1 MNLII
6 FGGAGFIGSYLLEHY
21 LKTKTIEKLVVYDN
35 FSSGRLWHLKDYL
48 ADTRLTIEN
57 REIVNLIDYEPE
69 IKFDLVVMLA
79 ANPDIAKAVKEPTI
93 DFDEGTVLMQK
104 VLEFMRINGIKRL
117 LYSSGSGVYGD
128 VGSEVCAENYGPLIP
143 ISTYGASKLACEALI
158 SSYVFMF
165 GLKASCFRFGNVVGG
180 RQTHGVAYDFILRL
194 RKNPKEL
201 KVLGDGKQSKPYVY
215 IEDIVQALECVC
227 ESQETQFEVY
237 NVAPD
242 DYATVNEIASIVIN
256 ELQYEAGDVRIC
268 HTGGD
273 RGWKGDVPVVRLD
286 ARKIAKSGWISRYSS
301 LEAITQ
307 SVRGLLANIE
317 SIENHVD

>member
-1 MNLII
+1 MNIII
-6 FGGAGFIGSYLLEHY
+6 FGGAGFIGSYLVEHY
-21 LKTKTIEKLVVYDN
+21 LKVKDVKKLVVYDN
-35 FSSGRLWHLKDYL
+35 FSSGRLWHLKDSL

-57 REIVNLIDYEPE
+57 REIANLVNYKPE

-79 ANPDIAKAVKEPTI
+79 ANPDIAKAEKEPSI

-104 VLEFMRINGIKRL
+104 VLEFMRIYDVKRL
-117 LYSSGSGVYGD
+117 LYASGSGVYGD
-128 VGSEVCAENYGPLIP
+128 VGAAVCAENHGPLIP

-201 KVLGDGKQSKPYVY
+201 TVLGDGNQSKPYVF
-215 IEDIVQALECVC
+215 IDDIVQALECVFRW
-227 ESQETQFEVY
+227 QERKFEVY

-242 DYATVNEIASIVIN
+242 DYITVNEIATIVIN
-256 ELQYEAGDVRIC
+256 ELQLDADAVNIC
-268 HTGGD
+268 HSGGD
-273 RGWKGDVPVVRLD
+273 RGWKGDVPIVRLD
-286 ARKIAKSGWISRYSS
+286 TRKIAKSGWISHYSS
-301 LEAITQ
+301 AEAITQ

-317 SIENHVD
+317 SIENHVE